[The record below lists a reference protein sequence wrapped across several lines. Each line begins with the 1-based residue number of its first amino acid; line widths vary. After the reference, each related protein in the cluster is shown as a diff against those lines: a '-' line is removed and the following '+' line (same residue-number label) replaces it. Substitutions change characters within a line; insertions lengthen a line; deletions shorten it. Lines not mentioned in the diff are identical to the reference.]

1 MWRYRMTKVKMYKCD
16 ECGFTDEQQDQNMET
31 EIKHC
36 WVCNNDV
43 CEDCAEDHAKDET
56 GLVWK

>member
-1 MWRYRMTKVKMYKCD
+1 MTEVKMYKCD